1 MARSPR
7 RFPAVSGVVDL
18 VSDAVVP
25 GEQIIFSSEAGEAS
39 WRIIEM
45 ASQSNLPW
53 RAKVKWGYNG
63 GQGPFAW
70 LDVPSARR
78 VCVYASM
85 VEVLGINLTN
95 QTNTVRVLASDTNG
109 ALVTEN
115 TFSRVLTTPAGMVVD
130 VPSFAYAYSAAAV
143 NPANPIIIQVE
154 DHAGNIL
161 YTGQGG
167 LNVPFGIGCRLRVT
181 CLSNVLLCFHLRW

>member
-1 MARSPR
+1 MAPSPR

-18 VSDAVVP
+18 VSAAVVP

-53 RAKVKWGYNG
+53 KAKVKWGYNG

-85 VEVLGINLTN
+85 IEVLGQNLTN

-115 TFSRVLTTPAGMVVD
+115 TLSRELVAPAGVVVD

-143 NPANPIIIQVE
+143 NPAAPILTLVE
-154 DHAGNIL
+154 DHAGNVL

-167 LNVPFGIGCRLRVT
+167 INVPFGIGCRIRVT
-181 CLSNVLLCFHLRW
+181 CVSNVFLCFHLRW